1 MLLTIEINGRQ
12 TTAKRGE
19 TILTALNRTGVKV
32 PTLCHLSNFSPGG
45 ACRMCV
51 VEVEGLS
58 HLVPACSYQVE
69 EWMKIFTHSPR
80 VLKARKTLVELLL
93 ANHPDDCLYCDRSGT
108 CELQGLSEEL
118 QVRERKYLSKRT
130 PVQIDKA
137 CPSIQRDPAK
147 CVLCGRCSR
156 ICSEVMGVA
165 AIDAV
170 GRGFHTRI
178 GTSYNKG
185 LNVNACVRCGQCV
198 MGCPTAALTERSSI
212 SQVMEALDNKELH
225 TVVQFSPTLPAA
237 IAEEFGLKSNKD
249 ILSLLRSVFKKM
261 GFRQSFD
268 ISLAADIN
276 IMEEAALFPESG
288 SANPGLPL
296 FTSCCPAW
304 VRYVKNLRPEFAH
317 CLSTVKSPQ
326 QIMGTLIKKY
336 ITSNAGIKTENVFVV
351 SVMPCTAKKAE
362 AEDDGS
368 TPKPVNAVITTREL
382 VKMIRLLGIDI
393 SSLEPEPSDTSYAM
407 SSSSGRLFGVSGGHL
422 EGLMRSI
429 HFMSSGQELSPA
441 KITDLRGLKSRK
453 EARVR
458 INKQQVNIVAVSGL
472 ANAIALLDE
481 IARGNNSFQIVEVM
495 ACENG
500 CINGG
505 GQKICS
511 DEKNMKARMKALYDA
526 DEEEIVKQAHKNPV
540 LTELANKFLSKPNS
554 PGNREILHTIHTQ
567 TDGK

>member
-1 MLLTIEINGRQ
+1 
-12 TTAKRGE
+12 
-19 TILTALNRTGVKV
+19 
-32 PTLCHLSNFSPGG
+32 
-45 ACRMCV
+45 
-51 VEVEGLS
+51 
-58 HLVPACSYQVE
+58 
-69 EWMKIFTHSPR
+69 
-80 VLKARKTLVELLL
+80 
-93 ANHPDDCLYCDRSGT
+93 
-108 CELQGLSEEL
+108 
-118 QVRERKYLSKRT
+118 
-130 PVQIDKA
+130 
-137 CPSIQRDPAK
+137 
-147 CVLCGRCSR
+147 
-156 ICSEVMGVA
+156 
-165 AIDAV
+165 
-170 GRGFHTRI
+170 
-178 GTSYNKG
+178 
-185 LNVNACVRCGQCV
+185 
-198 MGCPTAALTERSSI
+198 
-212 SQVMEALDNKELH
+212 
-225 TVVQFSPTLPAA
+225 
-237 IAEEFGLKSNKD
+237 
-249 ILSLLRSVFKKM
+249 
-261 GFRQSFD
+261 
-268 ISLAADIN
+268 
-276 IMEEAALFPESG
+276 
-288 SANPGLPL
+288 
-296 FTSCCPAW
+296 
-304 VRYVKNLRPEFAH
+304 
-317 CLSTVKSPQ
+317 
-326 QIMGTLIKKY
+326 MGTLIKKY

-505 GQKICS
+505 GQKIGS

-554 PGNREILHTIHTQ
+554 PGNREILHTNHTQ